1 MKPPERIE
9 TERLVLR
16 LPSVADAEA
25 IFNSYAQ
32 DEEVTRYLIWR
43 PHKNIRETE
52 VFLAGCVA
60 AWEKDAQFPYIVT
73 VKESGAVAGMIE
85 IRLDGF
91 KADVGYV
98 FSPQFWGKGM
108 ATEALRSLVK
118 WALSQNSIYRIW
130 ALCDVENLASVRVL
144 EKAGMQREG
153 LLRRQIIHPNI
164 SDEPRDCYCYAIA
177 KIPARKSVSS
187 AGKTEPDSAAVAISS
202 PAPKYL

>member
-1 MKPPERIE
+1 MLPSCDNMKPPEPIE

-32 DEEVTRYLIWR
+32 DEEVTRYLMWR
-43 PHKNIRETE
+43 PHKNIQETE
-52 VFLAGCVA
+52 VFLASCVA
-60 AWEKDAQFPYIVT
+60 AWEKDARFPYVLT
-73 VKESGAVAGMIE
+73 TKESGVVAGMIE

-91 KADVGYV
+91 KAEVGYV
-98 FSPQFWGKGM
+98 LSPQFWGKGM

-130 ALCDVENLASVRVL
+130 GLCDVDNLASARVL
-144 EKAGMQREG
+144 KKAGMQREG

-164 SDEPRDCYCYAIA
+164 SDEPRDCYIYAMA
-177 KIPARKSVSS
+177 K
-187 AGKTEPDSAAVAISS
+187 
-202 PAPKYL
+202 

>member
-32 DEEVTRYLIWR
+32 DTKVTRYLAWR
-43 PHKNIRETE
+43 PHKHIQETE
-52 VFLAGCVA
+52 VFLSGCVA
-60 AWEKDAQFPYIVT
+60 AWKKDTQFPYIVT
-73 VKESGAVAGMIE
+73 IKETGAITGMIE
-85 IRLDGF
+85 IRLNGF

-98 FSPQFWGKGM
+98 FSPQFWGKGI
-108 ATEALRSLVK
+108 ASESLCSLVE

-130 ALCDVENLASVRVL
+130 ALCDVDNLASARVL

-177 KIPARKSVSS
+177 K
-187 AGKTEPDSAAVAISS
+187 
-202 PAPKYL
+202 

>member
-16 LPSVADAEA
+16 LPSVADAET

-32 DEEVTRYLIWR
+32 KEEVTRYLVWR
-43 PHKNIRETE
+43 PHQHLRETE
-52 VFLAGCVA
+52 SFLAGCVA
-60 AWEKDAQFPYIVT
+60 AWEKDALFPYIIT
-73 VKESGAVAGMIE
+73 IKETDAVVGMIE

-98 FSPQFWGKGM
+98 LSPQFWGKGLI
-108 ATEALRSLVK
+108 TEALRSLVE
-118 WALSQNSIYRIW
+118 WALSQTSIYRVW
-130 ALCDVENLASVRVL
+130 ALCDVDNLASARVL

-177 KIPARKSVSS
+177 K
-187 AGKTEPDSAAVAISS
+187 
-202 PAPKYL
+202 